1 MYCLLKCQETFS
13 LAGENVI
20 DVIFREFIVNWL
32 RTDIAFV
39 WCFYFVAHD
48 VSVNV
53 LHGHKFI
60 SPKSTLTLRFALF
73 LKLNTR

>member
-1 MYCLLKCQETFS
+1 M
-13 LAGENVI
+13 
-20 DVIFREFIVNWL
+20 DWL

-39 WCFYFVAHD
+39 WCFYSVAHD

-53 LHGHKFI
+53 SHGHKLN
-60 SPKSTLTLRFALF
+60 SPYSTLALRFALF

>member
-20 DVIFREFIVNWL
+20 DVIFRECIVDWL
-32 RTDIAFV
+32 HTDIAFV
-39 WCFYFVAHD
+39 WHFYSVAHD

-53 LHGHKFI
+53 SHGHKFN
-60 SPKSTLTLRFALF
+60 SPNSTLALRFALF
-73 LKLNTR
+73 LKLNIR

>member
-1 MYCLLKCQETFS
+1 MT
-13 LAGENVI
+13 VI

-39 WCFYFVAHD
+39 LCFYFVAHD

-60 SPKSTLTLRFALF
+60 SPNSTLTLRFALF